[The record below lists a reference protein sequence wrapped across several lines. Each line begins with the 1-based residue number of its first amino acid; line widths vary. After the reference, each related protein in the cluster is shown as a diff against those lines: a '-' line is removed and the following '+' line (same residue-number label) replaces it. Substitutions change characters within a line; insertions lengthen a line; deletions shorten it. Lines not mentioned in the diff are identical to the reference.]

1 MAANATSAAL
11 MLSDIPWNGPIGVI
25 RVGRIDG
32 KFVFNPA
39 MDEVNCHLGSSVY
52 PFVLHLTDC
61 SWCLVV
67 FTTAFAFSQWGQTS
81 PYNGLIFLMS
91 T

>member
-32 KFVFNPA
+32 KFVFNPT
-39 MDEVNCHLGSSVY
+39 MDEVNCHFGSSVY
-52 PFVLHLTDC
+52 PFVLQLTDC

-67 FTTAFAFSQWGQTS
+67 FTTALAFSQWAKQA
-81 PYNGLIFLMS
+81 LIVPFYS
-91 T
+91 S